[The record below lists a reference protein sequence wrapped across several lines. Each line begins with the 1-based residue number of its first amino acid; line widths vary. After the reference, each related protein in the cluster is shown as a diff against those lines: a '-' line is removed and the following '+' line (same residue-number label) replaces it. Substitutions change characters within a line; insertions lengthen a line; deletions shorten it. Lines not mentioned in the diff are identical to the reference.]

1 MVAPGVSRASPPTF
15 NFETAAQLAR
25 AVDES
30 VTGVDR
36 MRADI
41 VEIACASEA
50 PQAQRPETPWLSVE
64 VMNHVKM
71 RVAGDLTRIATL
83 IDESERP
90 VDEKRALVFSV
101 ADNLRNATTENS
113 SLELAMLIER
123 ARVMRG
129 AVWDAVAENHRIPAD
144 PLSVEAAPH
153 ARFVARLPR
162 FHLG

>member
-1 MVAPGVSRASPPTF
+1 M
-15 NFETAAQLAR
+15 AR

-64 VMNHVKM
+64 DMNHVKM
-71 RVAGDLTRIATL
+71 RVADDLTRIATL

-90 VDEKRALVFSV
+90 VDEKRALVFSA

-113 SLELAMLIER
+113 
-123 ARVMRG
+123 
-129 AVWDAVAENHRIPAD
+129 
-144 PLSVEAAPH
+144 
-153 ARFVARLPR
+153 
-162 FHLG
+162 